1 MTVIVLASSKGGVGK
16 STTALCLA
24 QVLSREG
31 INVSLLDADPTA
43 PILSWYKQSTQVD
56 EHLSVVGPLNENN
69 IYEAIEDA
77 RNISRVVIVDLEGS
91 ANLAVSYAITE
102 ADLVLIPLQGS
113 QLDADEAAKIIR
125 MISRAGRQLKKQ
137 IPYMAFFTRCSFIKS
152 RTNKHIS
159 ASLIE
164 ADIPV
169 AQTEIVERD
178 AFKAVFS
185 YGGFLHDLNKDEV
198 SHPDK
203 AVNNMIDFANEIMQ
217 KIGNSKKE
225 QKHD

>member
-24 QVLSREG
+24 QVLAREG
-31 INVSLLDADPTA
+31 VGVSLLDADPNA
-43 PILSWYKQSTQVD
+43 PILSWYKQSEQVD
-56 EHLSVVGPLNENN
+56 KSLSVIGPLNENN
-69 IYEAIEDA
+69 IYEAIEEA
-77 RNISRVVIVDLEGS
+77 KHTSQVVIVDLEGS

-159 ASLIE
+159 ASLLE

-185 YGGFLHDLNKDEV
+185 YGGFLHDLDNAEV
-198 SHPDK
+198 SHPEK
-203 AVNNMIDFANEIMQ
+203 AVNNMIDFANEIML
-217 KIGNSKKE
+217 KLGKSKSG
-225 QKHD
+225 QST